1 MPWPIEHFEGAAL
14 QSSAADPSSET
25 ASSSGW
31 GHNARLGLVLFT
43 LYLLLY
49 GGFVGLAT
57 FAPNTMAK
65 PALAGVNLAVVYGF
79 GLIVA
84 ALVLALVYMVLCRA
98 EAPPAADAAGAEGS
112 R

>member
-1 MPWPIEHFEGAAL
+1 MR
-14 QSSAADPSSET
+14 SNAADTSSDP

-57 FAPNTMAK
+57 FAPSAMAR

-84 ALVLALVYMVLCRA
+84 ALVLALVYMLLCRA
-98 EAPPAADAAGAEGS
+98 EAPATGADAAEGG